1 MLLPD
6 GAATSDMSHNYQPE
20 HTLGLQHQGLL
31 AQEAIGHPG
40 FAALTM
46 RRRPPFDRPSQHAK
60 LEYRRDRI

>member
-6 GAATSDMSHNYQPE
+6 GAATSDMSHLYQPE
-20 HTLGLQHQGLL
+20 RTLGFKIKVSFE
-31 AQEAIGHPG
+31 EAIGHPG

-46 RRRPPFDRPSQHAK
+46 RSRLTFDRPPQHAK